1 MQIRVN
7 GGENVRATEALGSS
21 VSAYLEKELAR
32 FAGQITRVE
41 VHMSDENAEK
51 GGGDDKRC
59 TVEARVE
66 GRPPYVVTEKAPT
79 MRQAMTSA
87 TEKLYRLIE
96 HDLARLHDRSPGA

>member
-7 GGENVRATEALGSS
+7 GGENVRATEALGTS
-21 VSAYLEKELAR
+21 VSAYLERELAR
-32 FAGQITRVE
+32 FAHQITRVE

-51 GGGDDKRC
+51 GGADHKRC

-66 GRPPYVVTEKAPT
+66 GRPPYVVTEHSAT
-79 MRQAMTSA
+79 MRQAMVGA

-96 HDLARLHDRSPGA
+96 HDLGRLHDRSPPA